1 MIPMRTEPMQVTRA
15 LRWLPLVLATSFAAC
30 GDGDPTVDS
39 SSLDNTA
46 PSVNVVR
53 ATSPDS
59 IFAFTVRANDN
70 LGIKF
75 VTAQLSGAFAASVGD
90 TVRAAVTAYS
100 KQFSVAVPGNVTPG
114 SQVTLVTQAE
124 DGNGNK
130 SKADTT
136 VMAVGSRQ
144 PGFVAVTSPQANSQ
158 AVRGRSVVIAFAARS
173 TRKVRIVGF
182 SITPPAGA
190 TAIGGDS
197 ITFSSPLSD
206 SISTNLTF
214 AIPATA
220 AAGVYQVIPVVVDSI
235 GQRTAGVP
243 VPVEVLASGTG
254 QTLPRIARFGTT
266 DRVEASDTVFVEA
279 QDPVG
284 ISWVGYDVRSLAG
297 GAIRRDSVPVSNGP
311 TSVPVTLRMN
321 LPAPVAGA
329 ATRLVLRVFAR
340 NAEGRANDTLTTT
353 RDTITL
359 VAGTTRSLPNGGVV
373 ADGYFHEPTGRLYL
387 TNIERNQLEVF
398 NFDSLN
404 FQRTPIAVGSRP
416 WGITVFPSGRGS
428 PIGPVQNRLI
438 VANSGGTN
446 LSFVTLNSN
455 GSGFEDERYLLPNIV
470 AYKVSVSGT
479 SITRAVVD
487 FSDRPQFIG
496 AVCNVGCTETTV
508 AYSTTPTGGQS
519 GDFAN
524 KGTIR
529 YENIT
534 RRSSHL
540 FFEHATFLRENK
552 GDTLEVRR
560 FRSGN
565 YGSDSI
571 LVPFPIVMDPQGG
584 GTARD
589 AGFLVTLADLG
600 FRDTTFVRNSA
611 SFKRAI
617 FGEGGVAK
625 GSRTLT
631 YDADAGLRRLSAQFV
646 TDTVRGTVTNFV
658 SRLAFVDA
666 GVSPPSDVSDLIANA
681 FSPVRG
687 VAVSAD
693 GELFAI
699 RADSTYLFNNTLRL
713 YGLLQTQGGNA
724 GFDFHPLNAPGP
736 NLSGGTLATRLSF
749 AASRESVLE
758 VFDTRCFQRV
768 GVIAIKNPIIGPLK
782 TAVRGSRIVAV
793 GATARGVVVLDLNPA
808 DYAATCN

>member
-1 MIPMRTEPMQVTRA
+1 MRTEPTLVSRA
-15 LRWLPLVLATSFAAC
+15 LHLTALVLATSLAAC
-30 GDGDPTVDS
+30 GDGDPTTDETT
-39 SSLDNTA
+39 LDRTA
-46 PSVNVVR
+46 PSVVVLR

-59 IFAFTVRANDN
+59 VFAFTVRANDN
-70 LGIKF
+70 LGVKF
-75 VTAQLSGAFAASVGD
+75 VSVSLGGAIVRSVAD
-90 TVRAAVTAYS
+90 TVTSAVTAYT
-100 KQFSVAVPGNVTPG
+100 KDFSVSVPGNVTPG
-114 SQVTLVTQAE
+114 SQVTLISQAE

-130 SKADTT
+130 SKPDTT

-144 PGFVAVTSPQANSQ
+144 PGFIAITSPQNNTQ
-158 AVRGRSVVIAFAARS
+158 AVRGRSVVVAFAART
-173 TRKVRIVGF
+173 TRKVRLVGF
-182 SITPPAGA
+182 TITPPAGGTVLA
-190 TAIGGDS
+190 GDS
-197 ITFSSPLSD
+197 IIFSSPLQD
-206 SISTNLTF
+206 SLSTTLSF

-220 AAGVYQVIPVVVDSI
+220 AAGFYNVVPYVADSI
-235 GQRTAGVP
+235 GQRTAGTP
-243 VPVEVLASGTG
+243 VPVEVLASGSG
-254 QTLPRIARFGTT
+254 QTIPKITRFGTT
-266 DRVEASDTVFVEA
+266 DRVESTDTVFVEA

-284 ISWVGYDVRSLAG
+284 VGFVGYDMRSITG
-297 GAIRRDSVPVSNGP
+297 TAIRRDSVAVVNGP
-311 TSVPVTLRMN
+311 TSVPVTLRMS
-321 LPAPVAGA
+321 LPAPVGGA
-329 ATRLVLRVFAR
+329 ATRLILRVFAR
-340 NAEGRANDTLTTT
+340 NTEGRLNDSLTTV

-359 VAGTTRSLPNGGVV
+359 VAGTTRTLPNGGTV

-404 FQRTPIAVGSRP
+404 FQRTAIPVGSRP
-416 WGITVFPSGRGS
+416 WGITVFPQGRGS
-428 PIGPVQNRLI
+428 PIGPVQNKLI

-446 LSFVTLNSN
+446 LSFVSLNAD
-455 GSGFEDERYLLPNIV
+455 GSGQESERYLLPNIV
-470 AYKVSVSGT
+470 AYKVSVAGGN
-479 SITRAVVD
+479 ITRSVVD
-487 FSDRPQFIG
+487 FSDRPQYVG
-496 AVCNVGCTETTV
+496 AVCNAACSEVTV
-508 AYSTTPTGGQS
+508 AFSTTPTGGQS
-519 GDFAN
+519 GGFAD

-529 YENIT
+529 WENIT

-540 FFEHATFLRENK
+540 FFEHATFLRDNK
-552 GDTLEVRR
+552 GDTLEVVR
-560 FRSGN
+560 FRSGT
-565 YGSDSI
+565 YGSDST
-571 LVPFPIVMDPQGG
+571 LVPFPLRMDAPGFP
-584 GTARD
+584 TRD
-589 AGFLVTLADLG
+589 AGMLVTMADIG

-611 SFKRAI
+611 NFKRAI

-631 YDADAGLRRLSAQFV
+631 FDIDAGLRRYGQQVV
-646 TDTVRGTVTNFV
+646 TDTTTGQVTTYTSQLSFI
-658 SRLAFVDA
+658 DA

-724 GFDFHPLNAPGP
+724 GFDFHPLNAPGA

-749 AASRESVLE
+749 AASREPVLE

-768 GVIAIKNPIIGPLK
+768 GVIAIKDAIIGPLK

>member
-1 MIPMRTEPMQVTRA
+1 MRTEPTLVSRA
-15 LRWLPLVLATSFAAC
+15 LRWLPLVLATSLAAC
-30 GDGDPTVDS
+30 GDGNPNVDAS
-39 SSLDNTA
+39 TLDSTA
-46 PSVNVVR
+46 PSVVVLR

-70 LGIKF
+70 LGVKY
-75 VTAQLSGAFAASVGD
+75 VSVSLNGAISRIVAD
-90 TVRAAVTAYS
+90 TVKAAVTAYT
-100 KQFSVAVPGNVTPG
+100 KDFTVAVPGNVVPG
-114 SQVTLVTQAE
+114 SQVTLISQAE

-130 SKADTT
+130 SKPDTS

-144 PGFVAVTSPQANSQ
+144 PGFVTITSPQNNTQ
-158 AVRGRSVVIAFAARS
+158 AVRGRTVVIGFAART
-173 TRKVRIVGF
+173 TRKVRLLGFNIV
-182 SITPPAGA
+182 PPAGG
-190 TAIGGDS
+190 TAIAGDS
-197 ITFSSPLSD
+197 VIFSSPLQD
-206 SISTNLTF
+206 SLSATLNF

-220 AAGVYQVIPVVVDSI
+220 VAGFYNVVPYVADSI
-235 GQRTAGVP
+235 GQRTAGTP

-254 QTLPRIARFGTT
+254 QTIPKITRFGTT
-266 DRVEASDTVFVEA
+266 DRVESTDTVFVEA

-284 ISWVGYDVRSLAG
+284 IGFVGYDMRSLAG
-297 GAIRRDSVPVSNGP
+297 GAIKRDSVPVVNGP

-321 LPAPVAGA
+321 LPAPVGGA
-329 ATRLVLRVFAR
+329 ATRIVLRVFAR
-340 NAEGRANDTLTTT
+340 NTEGRLNDSVTTV

-359 VAGTTRSLPNGGVV
+359 VAGTTRTLPNGGAV

-416 WGITVFPSGRGS
+416 WGITVFPAGRGS

-446 LSFVTLNSN
+446 LSFVQLNAD
-455 GSGFEDERYLLPNIV
+455 GSGAENERYLLPNIV
-470 AYKVSVSGT
+470 AYKISVAGGN
-479 SITRAVVD
+479 ITRSVVD
-487 FSDRPQFIG
+487 FSDRPQYVG
-496 AVCNVGCTETTV
+496 AVCNSGCTETTV
-508 AYSTTPTGGQS
+508 VFSTTPTGGQS
-519 GDFAN
+519 GGFAD

-540 FFEHATFLRENK
+540 FFEHATFLRDNK
-552 GDTLEVRR
+552 GDTLEVVRLK
-560 FRSGN
+560 SGT
-565 YGSDSI
+565 YGSDST
-571 LVPFPIVMDPQGG
+571 LLPFPIRMDTPGKP
-584 GTARD
+584 TRD
-589 AGFLVTLADLG
+589 AGFLVTMADIG

-611 SFKRAI
+611 NFKRAI
-617 FGEGGVAK
+617 FGEGGIAK

-631 YDADAGLRRLSAQFV
+631 YDVDAGLRRVTQQVV
-646 TDTVRGTVTNFV
+646 TDTTTGAV
-658 SRLAFVDA
+658 STYTSQLAVVDA

-713 YGLLQTQGGNA
+713 YGLLQTKGGNA
-724 GFDFHPLNAPGP
+724 GFDFHPLNAPGA

-749 AASRESVLE
+749 SASREPVLE

-768 GVIAIKNPIIGPLK
+768 GVIAIKDPIIGPLK

>member
-1 MIPMRTEPMQVTRA
+1 MRTEPTLVSRA
-15 LRWLPLVLATSFAAC
+15 LRWLPLVLASSLAAC
-30 GDGDPTVDS
+30 GGDPTVDQS
-39 SSLDNTA
+39 TLDNSA
-46 PSVNVVR
+46 PSVSVVR
-53 ATSPDS
+53 SASADS
-59 IFAFTVRANDN
+59 IFAFTVTANDN
-70 LGIKF
+70 LGVKF
-75 VTAQLSGAFAASVGD
+75 VTTELSGALVRSVAD
-90 TVRAAVTAYS
+90 TVRSAVTAYTRV
-100 KQFSVAVPGNVTPG
+100 FSVAVPGNVTPG
-114 SQVTLVTQAE
+114 SQVTLVTWVE
-124 DGNGNK
+124 DGNGNR
-130 SKADTT
+130 SRPDTT

-144 PGFVAVTSPQANSQ
+144 PGFVAITSPQANTQ
-158 AVRGRSVVIAFAARS
+158 AVRGRSVVIGFAARS
-173 TRKVRIVGF
+173 TRKVRTVGF
-182 SITPPAGA
+182 SITPPNGA
-190 TAIGGDS
+190 TAVAGDS
-197 ITFSSPLSD
+197 AVLGSPLAD
-206 SISTNLTF
+206 SLSTTLNF

-220 AAGVYQVIPVVVDSI
+220 AAGVYSVVPFMVDSI

-243 VPVEVLASGTG
+243 VPVEVLAAGTG
-254 QTLPRIARFGTT
+254 QTIPRITRFGTT
-266 DRVEASDTVFVEA
+266 DRVESTDTLFVEA

-284 ISWVGYDVRSLAG
+284 IGFVGYDIRTLAG
-297 GAIRRDSVPVSNGP
+297 VAVRRDSVPVTNGP
-311 TSVPVTLRMN
+311 TSVPVTLRMS
-321 LPAPVAGA
+321 LPAPAAGA

-340 NAEGRANDTLTTT
+340 NTEGRANDTLTTE
-353 RDTITL
+353 RDTLTL
-359 VAGTTRSLPNGGVV
+359 VAGTTRTLPNGGAV
-373 ADGYFHEPTGRLYL
+373 ADGYFHGPTGRLYL

-404 FQRTPIAVGSRP
+404 FQNTPIPVGSRP
-416 WGITVFPSGRGS
+416 WGITVFPQARGS
-428 PIGPVQNRLI
+428 SGNPVGSVSNRLI

-446 LSFVTLNSN
+446 LSFVTLNAN

-470 AYKVSVSGT
+470 AYKVSLAGGNV
-479 SITRAVVD
+479 TRTVVD
-487 FSDRPQFIG
+487 FSDRPQFVG
-496 AVCNVGCTETTV
+496 AVCNASCSETTV
-508 AYSTTPTGGQS
+508 AYSTTPTGGQTS
-519 GDFAN
+519 GFAN

-540 FFEHATFLRENK
+540 FFEHATFLRDNT

-560 FRSGN
+560 FRSGT
-565 YGSDSI
+565 YGSDSV
-571 LVPFPIVMDPQGG
+571 LVPFPIVMDPVGG
-584 GTARD
+584 GPSRD
-589 AGFLVTLADLG
+589 FGFLVSLADLG

-611 SFKRAI
+611 NFRRAI
-617 FGEGGVAK
+617 FGEGGLAK

-631 YDADAGLRRLSAQFV
+631 YDADAGLRTVSGQFV
-646 TDTVRGTVTNFV
+646 SDTSTGAVTTYT
-658 SRLAFVDA
+658 SRFAFVDA

-724 GFDFHPLNAPGP
+724 GFDFHPLNAPGS

-749 AASRESVLE
+749 AASREPVLE

-768 GVIAIKNPIIGPLK
+768 GVIAIKDPIIGPLK

>member
-1 MIPMRTEPMQVTRA
+1 MRTEPTLVSRA
-15 LRWLPLVLATSFAAC
+15 LHLTALVLATSLAAC
-30 GDGDPTVDS
+30 GDGNPTTDES
-39 SSLDNTA
+39 TLDRTA
-46 PSVNVVR
+46 PSVVVLR

-70 LGIKF
+70 LGVKF
-75 VTAQLSGAFAASVGD
+75 VTVSLGGAIVRSVAD
-90 TVRAAVTAYS
+90 TVSSAVTAYTKDFAVS
-100 KQFSVAVPGNVTPG
+100 VPGNVTPG
-114 SQVTLVTQAE
+114 SQVTLISQAE
-124 DGNGNK
+124 DGNGNR
-130 SKADTT
+130 SKPDTT

-144 PGFVAVTSPQANSQ
+144 PGFIAITSPQNNTQ
-158 AVRGRSVVIAFAARS
+158 AVRGRSVVVGFAART
-173 TRKVRIVGF
+173 TRKVRLVGF
-182 SITPPAGA
+182 TITPPAGG
-190 TAIGGDS
+190 TALAGDS
-197 ITFSSPLSD
+197 IIFSSPLQD
-206 SISTNLTF
+206 SLSTTLSF

-220 AAGVYQVIPVVVDSI
+220 AAGFYNVVPYVADSI
-235 GQRTAGVP
+235 GQRTAGTP
-243 VPVEVLASGTG
+243 VPVEVLASGSG
-254 QTLPRIARFGTT
+254 QTIPKITRFGTT
-266 DRVEASDTVFVEA
+266 DRVESTDTVFVEA

-284 ISWVGYDVRSLAG
+284 VGYVGYDMRSIT
-297 GAIRRDSVPVSNGP
+297 GAAIKRDSVAVANGP
-311 TSVPVTLRMN
+311 TSVPVTLRMA
-321 LPAPVAGA
+321 LPAPLGGV
-329 ATRLVLRVFAR
+329 ATRIILRVFAR
-340 NAEGRANDTLTTT
+340 NTEGRLNDSLTTV

-359 VAGTTRSLPNGGVV
+359 VAGTTRTLPNGGAV

-387 TNIERNQLEVF
+387 TNIERNQVEVF

-416 WGITVFPSGRGS
+416 WGITVFPAGRGS
-428 PIGPVQNRLI
+428 PIGPVLNRLI

-446 LSFVTLNSN
+446 LSFVNLNAD
-455 GSGFEDERYLLPNIV
+455 GSGQESERYLLPNIV
-470 AYKVSVSGT
+470 AYKVSVAGGN
-479 SITRAVVD
+479 ITRSVVD
-487 FSDRPQFIG
+487 FSDRPQYVG
-496 AVCNVGCTETTV
+496 AVCNSGCTETTV
-508 AYSTTPTGGQS
+508 VFSTTPTGGQS
-519 GDFAN
+519 GGFAD

-529 YENIT
+529 WENIT
-534 RRSSHL
+534 RKSSHL
-540 FFEHATFLRENK
+540 FFEHATFLRDNK
-552 GDTLEVRR
+552 GDTLEVVR
-560 FRSGN
+560 FRSGT
-565 YGSDSI
+565 YGSDST
-571 LVPFPIVMDPQGG
+571 LVPFPLNMDAPGFP
-584 GTARD
+584 TRN
-589 AGFLVTLADLG
+589 AGMLVTMADIG

-611 SFKRAI
+611 NFKRAI

-631 YDADAGLRRLSAQFV
+631 FDIDAGLRRYGQQVV
-646 TDTVRGTVTNFV
+646 TDTTTGQVTNYTSQLSFI
-658 SRLAFVDA
+658 DA

-749 AASRESVLE
+749 AASREPVLE

-768 GVIAIKNPIIGPLK
+768 GVIAIKDAIIGPLK

>member
-1 MIPMRTEPMQVTRA
+1 MRSEPTLVSNA
-15 LRWLPLVLATSFAAC
+15 LRLLPLVLATTLAAC
-30 GDGDPTVDS
+30 GAGNPNVDAATLDTTAPTV
-39 SSLDNTA
+39 T
-46 PSVNVVR
+46 VVR
-53 ATSPDS
+53 GTSPDS

-70 LGIKF
+70 LGVKY
-75 VTAQLSGAFAASVGD
+75 VTTSLSGALVRTVAD
-90 TVRAAVTAYS
+90 TVRAAVTAYT
-100 KQFSVAVPGNVTPG
+100 KDFTVPVPRNVTPG

-124 DGNGNK
+124 DGSGNK
-130 SKADTT
+130 SKPDTT

-144 PGFVAVTSPQANSQ
+144 PGFVTITSPQNNTQ
-158 AVRGRSVVIAFAARS
+158 AVRGRSVVIGFAAR
-173 TRKVRIVGF
+173 TARKVRFVGF
-182 SITPPAGA
+182 NITPPAGG
-190 TAIGGDS
+190 TAVAGDS
-197 ITFSSPLSD
+197 AAYSSPLQD
-206 SISTNLTF
+206 SLSTTLTF

-220 AAGVYQVIPVVVDSI
+220 VAGFYQVVPYVVDSI
-235 GQRTAGVP
+235 GQRTAGTP
-243 VPVEVLASGTG
+243 VPVEVLASGGG
-254 QTLPRIARFGTT
+254 QTIPKITRFGTT
-266 DRVEASDTVFVEA
+266 DRVESTDTVFVEA

-284 ISWVGYDVRSLAG
+284 IGYVGYDIRSMSG
-297 GAIRRDSVPVSNGP
+297 GAIKRDSVAVSNGP
-311 TSVPVTLRMN
+311 TSVPVTLRMA
-321 LPAPVAGA
+321 LPAPVGGA
-329 ATRLVLRVFAR
+329 ATRLILRVFAR
-340 NAEGRANDTLTTT
+340 NTEGRSNDTLTTL

-359 VAGTTRSLPNGGVV
+359 VAGTTRSLPNGGAV
-373 ADGYFHEPTGRLYL
+373 ADGYFHQPTGRLYL

-404 FQRTPIAVGSRP
+404 FQKTPIAVGSRP
-416 WGITVFPSGRGS
+416 WGITVFPAARGN
-428 PIGPVQNRLI
+428 PIGPVLNRLI

-446 LSFVTLNSN
+446 LSFVTLNAD
-455 GSGFEDERYLLPNIV
+455 GSGQEDERYLLPNIV
-470 AYKVSVSGT
+470 AYKVSKAGGN
-479 SITRAVVD
+479 ITRSVVD
-487 FSDRPQFIG
+487 FSDRPQFVG
-496 AVCNVGCTETTV
+496 AVCNTDCTETTV
-508 AYSTTPTGGQS
+508 VFSTTPTGGQT
-519 GDFAN
+519 GGFAD

-540 FFEHATFLRENK
+540 FFEHATFLRDNK
-552 GDTLEVRR
+552 GDTLEVVR
-560 FRSGN
+560 FKSGT
-565 YGSDSI
+565 YGSDST
-571 LVPFPIVMDPQGG
+571 LVPFPIKMDAPGKP
-584 GTARD
+584 TRD

-611 SFKRAI
+611 NFKRAI

-631 YDADAGLRRLSAQFV
+631 YDVDAGLRRVTQQIV
-646 TDTVRGTVTNFV
+646 TDTATGAVTTFT
-658 SRLAFVDA
+658 SQLSFVDA

-681 FSPVRG
+681 YSPVRG

-693 GELFAI
+693 GELFGI

-749 AASRESVLE
+749 AASREPILE

-768 GVIAIKNPIIGPLK
+768 GVIAIKDPIIGPLK

>member
-1 MIPMRTEPMQVTRA
+1 MRTEPTLVSRA
-15 LRWLPLVLATSFAAC
+15 LHLLPLVLATSLAAC
-30 GDGDPTVDS
+30 GSGDPTTDETT
-39 SSLDNTA
+39 LDRTA
-46 PSVNVVR
+46 PSVTVLR

-59 IFAFTVRANDN
+59 IFAVTVNANDN
-70 LGIKF
+70 LGVKF
-75 VTAQLSGAFAASVGD
+75 VNVEIGGAISRVVSD
-90 TVRAAVTAYS
+90 TVRAAVTAYT
-100 KQFSVAVPGNVTPG
+100 KEFSIAVPGNVTPG
-114 SQVTLVTQAE
+114 SQVTVITRAE
-124 DGNGNK
+124 DGNGNR
-130 SKADTT
+130 SKPDTT

-144 PGFVAVTSPQANSQ
+144 PGFIAITSPQSNTQ
-158 AVRGRSVVIAFAARS
+158 AVRGRSVVIGFAART

-182 SITPPAGA
+182 SITPPAGG
-190 TAIGGDS
+190 TAVGGDS
-197 ITFSSPLSD
+197 VTYSSPLQD
-206 SISTNLTF
+206 SLSTTLSF

-220 AAGVYQVIPVVVDSI
+220 VAGFYSVVPYVVDSI

-254 QTLPRIARFGTT
+254 QTIPKIARFGTT
-266 DRVEASDTVFVEA
+266 DRVESTDTVFVEA

-284 ISWVGYDVRSLAG
+284 IGYVGYDMRSLAG
-297 GAIRRDSVPVSNGP
+297 GAIKRDSVAVASGP

-321 LPAPVAGA
+321 LPAPVGGA

-340 NAEGRANDTLTTT
+340 NTEGRLNDSLTTA

-359 VAGTTRSLPNGGVV
+359 VAGTTRTLPNGGAV

-416 WGITVFPSGRGS
+416 WGITVFPAGRGS

-446 LSFVTLNSN
+446 LSFVQLNAD
-455 GSGFEDERYLLPNIV
+455 GSGFENERYLLPNIV
-470 AYKVSVSGT
+470 AYKVSVAGGN
-479 SITRAVVD
+479 ITRSVVD
-487 FSDRPQFIG
+487 FSDRPQYVG
-496 AVCNVGCTETTV
+496 AVCNSGCTETTV
-508 AYSTTPTGGQS
+508 VFSTTPTGGQT
-519 GDFAN
+519 GGFAD

-529 YENIT
+529 WENIT
-534 RRSSHL
+534 RKSSHL
-540 FFEHATFLRENK
+540 FFEHATFLRDNK
-552 GDTLEVRR
+552 GDTLEVVR
-560 FRSGN
+560 FRSGT
-565 YGSDSI
+565 YGSDST
-571 LVPFPIVMDPQGG
+571 LLPFPIRMDAPGQP
-584 GTARD
+584 TRD
-589 AGFLVTLADLG
+589 AGFLVTMADIG

-611 SFKRAI
+611 NFKRAI

-631 YDADAGLRRLSAQFV
+631 YDIDAGLRRVTQQVV
-646 TDTVRGTVTNFV
+646 TDTTTGAISTYTSQLNV
-658 SRLAFVDA
+658 VDA

-736 NLSGGTLATRLSF
+736 NLAGGTLATRLSF
-749 AASRESVLE
+749 AASREPVLE

-768 GVIAIKNPIIGPLK
+768 GVIAIKDPIIGPLK

>member
-1 MIPMRTEPMQVTRA
+1 MRTEPTLVSRA
-15 LRWLPLVLATSFAAC
+15 LRWLPLVLATSLAAC
-30 GDGDPTVDS
+30 GDGDPTVDNS
-39 SSLDNTA
+39 TLDNIS
-46 PSVNVVR
+46 PSVTVVR
-53 ATSPDS
+53 ATSADS
-59 IFAFTVRANDN
+59 VFAFTVTANDN
-70 LGIKF
+70 LGVKF
-75 VTAQLSGAFAASVGD
+75 VSAQLSGAVTVALAD
-90 TVRAAVTAYS
+90 TVRTAVTAYS
-100 KQFSVAVPGNVTPG
+100 KQFTVAVPGNVTPG
-114 SQVTLVTQAE
+114 SQVTLITRAE

-130 SKADTT
+130 SRPDTT

-144 PGFVAVTSPQANSQ
+144 PGFIAVTSPQANTQ

-173 TRKVRIVGF
+173 TRKVRLVGF

-197 ITFSSPLSD
+197 ATFGSPLSD
-206 SISTNLTF
+206 SISTNLNF

-220 AAGVYQVIPVVVDSI
+220 AAGLYQVVPFVVDSI

-254 QTLPRIARFGTT
+254 QTIPRISRFGTT
-266 DRVEASDTVFVEA
+266 DRVESTDTVFVEA

-284 ISWVGYDVRSLAG
+284 ISFVGYDVRSLSG
-297 GAIRRDSVPVSNGP
+297 GAIRRDSVAVPGGP

-321 LPAPVAGA
+321 LPAPVAGV

-340 NAEGRANDTLTTT
+340 NTEGRGNDTLTTV
-353 RDTITL
+353 RDTVTL
-359 VAGTTRSLPNGGVV
+359 VAGTTRTLPNGGAV
-373 ADGYFHEPTGRLYL
+373 ADGYFHDPTGRLYL

-398 NFDSLN
+398 NLDSLN
-404 FQRTPIAVGSRP
+404 FQNTPIAVGSRP

-428 PIGPVQNRLI
+428 PVGPVRNRLI

-446 LSFVTLNSN
+446 LSFVTLAAN

-479 SITRAVVD
+479 SITRSVVD
-487 FSDRPQFIG
+487 FSDRPQFVG
-496 AVCNVGCTETTV
+496 AVCNASCSETTV

-534 RRSSHL
+534 RRASHL
-540 FFEHATFLRENK
+540 FFEHATFLRDNK

-560 FRSGN
+560 FRSGT

-571 LVPFPIVMDPQGG
+571 LVPFPIVMDPDVG
-584 GTARD
+584 GTPRD
-589 AGFLVTLADLG
+589 AGFLVSLADLG

-611 SFKRAI
+611 NFKRAI

-631 YDADAGLRRLSAQFV
+631 YDADAGLRRVSQQFV
-646 TDTVRGTVTNFV
+646 TDTARGTVGNFT

-724 GFDFHPLNAPGP
+724 GFDFHPLNAPGV

-749 AASRESVLE
+749 AASREPVLE

-768 GVIAIKNPIIGPLK
+768 GVIAIKDPIIGPLK
-782 TAVRGSRIVAV
+782 TAIRGSRIVAV
-793 GATARGVVVLDLNPA
+793 GATARGVVVLNLNPA

>member
-1 MIPMRTEPMQVTRA
+1 MRTEPTLVSRA
-15 LRWLPLVLATSFAAC
+15 LRWLPLVLATSLAAC
-30 GDGDPTVDS
+30 GDGNPNVDAS
-39 SSLDNTA
+39 TLDSTA
-46 PSVNVVR
+46 PSVVVLR

-70 LGIKF
+70 LGVKY
-75 VTAQLSGAFAASVGD
+75 VSVSLNGAISRVVAD
-90 TVRAAVTAYS
+90 TVKAAVTAYT
-100 KQFSVAVPGNVTPG
+100 KDFTVAVPGNVVPG
-114 SQVTLVTQAE
+114 SQVTLISQAE

-130 SKADTT
+130 SKPDTS

-144 PGFVAVTSPQANSQ
+144 PGFVTITSPQNNTQ
-158 AVRGRSVVIAFAARS
+158 AVRGRTVVIGFAART
-173 TRKVRIVGF
+173 TRKVRLLGFNIV
-182 SITPPAGA
+182 PPAGG
-190 TAIGGDS
+190 TAIAGDS
-197 ITFSSPLSD
+197 AIFSSPLQD
-206 SISTNLTF
+206 SLSATLNF

-220 AAGVYQVIPVVVDSI
+220 VAGFYNVVPYVADSI
-235 GQRTAGVP
+235 GQRTAGTP

-254 QTLPRIARFGTT
+254 QTIPKITRFGTT
-266 DRVEASDTVFVEA
+266 DRVESTDTVFVEA

-284 ISWVGYDVRSLAG
+284 IGFVGYDMRSLAG
-297 GAIRRDSVPVSNGP
+297 GAIKRDSVPVVNGP

-321 LPAPVAGA
+321 LPAPVGGA
-329 ATRLVLRVFAR
+329 ATRIVLRVFAR
-340 NAEGRANDTLTTT
+340 NTEGRLNDSVTTV

-359 VAGTTRSLPNGGVV
+359 VAGTTRTLPNGGAV

-416 WGITVFPSGRGS
+416 WGITVFPAGRGS

-446 LSFVTLNSN
+446 LSFVQLNADGTGAEN
-455 GSGFEDERYLLPNIV
+455 ERYLLPNIV
-470 AYKVSVSGT
+470 AYKISVAGGN
-479 SITRAVVD
+479 ITRSVVD
-487 FSDRPQFIG
+487 FSDRPQYVG
-496 AVCNVGCTETTV
+496 AVCNSGCTETTV
-508 AYSTTPTGGQS
+508 VFSTTPTGGQS
-519 GDFAN
+519 GGFAD

-540 FFEHATFLRENK
+540 FFEHATFLRDNK
-552 GDTLEVRR
+552 GDTLEVVRLK
-560 FRSGN
+560 SGT
-565 YGSDSI
+565 YGSDST
-571 LVPFPIVMDPQGG
+571 LLPFPIRMDAPGKP
-584 GTARD
+584 TRD
-589 AGFLVTLADLG
+589 AGFLVTMADIG

-611 SFKRAI
+611 NFKRAI
-617 FGEGGVAK
+617 FGEGGIAK

-631 YDADAGLRRLSAQFV
+631 YDVDAGLRQVTQQVV
-646 TDTVRGTVTNFV
+646 TDTTTGAV
-658 SRLAFVDA
+658 STYTSQLAVVDA

-713 YGLLQTQGGNA
+713 YGLLQTKGGNA
-724 GFDFHPLNAPGP
+724 GFDFHPLNAPGA

-749 AASRESVLE
+749 SASREPVLE

-768 GVIAIKNPIIGPLK
+768 GVIAIKDPIIGPLK

>member
-1 MIPMRTEPMQVTRA
+1 MRSEPTLVSNA
-15 LRWLPLVLATSFAAC
+15 LRLIPLVLATTLAAC
-30 GDGDPTVDS
+30 GDGNPNVDES
-39 SSLDNTA
+39 TLDTIK
-46 PSVNVVR
+46 PSVTVLR
-53 ATSPDS
+53 STSPDS
-59 IFAFTVRANDN
+59 VFAFNVRANDN
-70 LGIKF
+70 LGVKY
-75 VTAQLSGAFAASVGD
+75 VATTLSGAIVRTVAD
-90 TVRAAVTAYS
+90 TVRAAVTAYTKDFTVS
-100 KQFSVAVPGNVTPG
+100 VPGNVTPG

-130 SKADTT
+130 SKPDTT

-144 PGFVAVTSPQANSQ
+144 PGFIAITSPQNNTQ
-158 AVRGRSVVIAFAARS
+158 AVRGRSVVVGFAARS
-173 TRKVRIVGF
+173 NRKVRVVGF
-182 SITPPAGA
+182 NVTPPASG
-190 TAIGGDS
+190 TAIVGDS
-197 ITFSSPLSD
+197 TIFSSPMQDSLS
-206 SISTNLTF
+206 TTLNF
-214 AIPATA
+214 VIPAA
-220 AAGVYQVIPVVVDSI
+220 AVAGFYQVVPYVVDSI
-235 GQRTAGVP
+235 GQRTAGTP
-243 VPVEVLASGTG
+243 VPVEVLASGSG
-254 QTLPRIARFGTT
+254 QTIPKISRFGTT
-266 DRVEASDTVFVEA
+266 DRVESTDTVFVEA

-284 ISWVGYDVRSLAG
+284 IGFVGYDIRSLAG
-297 GAIRRDSVPVSNGP
+297 VAIKRDSVPVANGP
-311 TSVPVTLRMN
+311 TSVPVTLRMS

-340 NAEGRANDTLTTT
+340 NTEGRGNDTLTTL

-359 VAGTTRSLPNGGVV
+359 VAGTTRTLPNGGVV

-416 WGITVFPSGRGS
+416 WGITVFPAGRGS

-438 VANSGGTN
+438 IANSGGTN
-446 LSFVTLNSN
+446 LSFVTLNAD
-455 GSGFEDERYLLPNIV
+455 GSGAEDERYLLPNIV
-470 AYKVSVSGT
+470 AYKVSVAGGN
-479 SITRAVVD
+479 ITRSVVD
-487 FSDRPQFIG
+487 FSDRPQYVG
-496 AVCNVGCTETTV
+496 AVCNTGCTETTV
-508 AYSTTPTGGQS
+508 VFSTTPTGGQS
-519 GDFAN
+519 GGFAD

-534 RRSSHL
+534 RKSSHL
-540 FFEHATFLRENK
+540 FFEHATFLRDNK
-552 GDTLEVRR
+552 GDTLEVVR
-560 FRSGN
+560 FKSGT
-565 YGSDSI
+565 YGSDST
-571 LVPFPIVMDPQGG
+571 LVPFPIRMDAPGQP
-584 GTARD
+584 TRD
-589 AGFLVTLADLG
+589 AGFLVTIADLG

-611 SFKRAI
+611 NFKRAI
-617 FGEGGVAK
+617 FGEGGIAK

-631 YDADAGLRRLSAQFV
+631 YDADAGLRRATQQVV
-646 TDTVRGTVTNFV
+646 TDTTTGAISTYTSQLSFI
-658 SRLAFVDA
+658 DA

-713 YGLLQTQGGNA
+713 YGLLQTVGGNA

-749 AASRESVLE
+749 AASREPILE

-768 GVIAIKNPIIGPLK
+768 GVIAIKDPIIGPLK

>member
-1 MIPMRTEPMQVTRA
+1 MRSEPTLVSRA
-15 LRWLPLVLATSFAAC
+15 LHWIPLVLASTLTAC
-30 GDGDPTVDS
+30 GAGDPNVDQS
-39 SSLDNTA
+39 TLDTTA
-46 PSVNVVR
+46 PSVTVLR

-70 LGIKF
+70 LGVKY
-75 VTAQLSGAFAASVGD
+75 VSTTLSGALSRTVAD
-90 TVRAAVTAYS
+90 TVKAAVTAYTKDFLVS
-100 KQFSVAVPGNVTPG
+100 VPGNVTPG
-114 SQVTLVTQAE
+114 SQVTLITQAE

-130 SKADTT
+130 SRPDTT

-144 PGFVAVTSPQANSQ
+144 PGFITITSPQNNTQ
-158 AVRGRSVVIAFAARS
+158 AVRGRSVVIGFAARS
-173 TRKVRIVGF
+173 TRKVRFVGF
-182 SITPPAGA
+182 VITPPAGG
-190 TAIGGDS
+190 TAIAGDS
-197 ITFSSPLSD
+197 VNYSSPLQD
-206 SISTNLTF
+206 SLSTTLSF

-220 AAGVYQVIPVVVDSI
+220 VAGFYQVVPYVVDSI
-235 GQRTAGVP
+235 GQRTAGTP
-243 VPVEVLASGTG
+243 VPVEVLASGSG
-254 QTLPRIARFGTT
+254 QTIPKISRFGTT
-266 DRVEASDTVFVEA
+266 DRVESTDTVFVEA

-284 ISWVGYDVRSLAG
+284 VGYVGYDIRSMT
-297 GAIRRDSVPVSNGP
+297 GAAIQRDSVAVANGP
-311 TSVPVTLRMN
+311 TSVPVTLRMR
-321 LPAPVAGA
+321 LPAPVGGA
-329 ATRLVLRVFAR
+329 ATRIILRVFAR
-340 NAEGRANDTLTTT
+340 NTEGRGNDTLTTV

-359 VAGTTRSLPNGGVV
+359 VAGTTRNLPNGGTV
-373 ADGYFHEPTGRLYL
+373 ADGYFHEPTGKLYL

-416 WGITVFPSGRGS
+416 WGITVFPAGRGS
-428 PIGPVQNRLI
+428 PIGPVQNKLI

-446 LSFVTLNSN
+446 LSFVSLNAD
-455 GSGFEDERYLLPNIV
+455 GSGQESERYLLPNIV
-470 AYKVSVSGT
+470 AYKVSVAGGN
-479 SITRAVVD
+479 ITRAVID
-487 FSDRPQFIG
+487 FSDRPQYVA
-496 AVCNVGCTETTV
+496 AVCNASCTETTV
-508 AYSTTPTGGQS
+508 AFSTTPTGGQS
-519 GDFAN
+519 SGFAD

-529 YENIT
+529 WENIT

-540 FFEHATFLRENK
+540 FFEHATFLRDNK
-552 GDTLEVRR
+552 GDTLEVKR
-560 FRSGN
+560 FKSGT
-565 YGSDSI
+565 YGSDST
-571 LVPFPIVMDPQGG
+571 LVPFPIKMDAPGFP
-584 GTARD
+584 TKD
-589 AGFLVTLADLG
+589 AGFLVTLADVG

-611 SFKRAI
+611 NFKRAI

-631 YDADAGLRRLSAQFV
+631 YDVDAGLRTYGAQFI
-646 TDTVRGTVTNFV
+646 TDTTRGTVTSFT
-658 SRLAFVDA
+658 SQLSFIDA

-749 AASRESVLE
+749 AASREPVLE

-768 GVIAIKNPIIGPLK
+768 GVIAIKDPIIGPLK
-782 TAVRGSRIVAV
+782 TAIRGSRIVAV

>member
-1 MIPMRTEPMQVTRA
+1 MRSEPTLVSNA
-15 LRWLPLVLATSFAAC
+15 LRLIPLVLATTLAAC
-30 GDGDPTVDS
+30 GDGNPNVDES
-39 SSLDNTA
+39 TLDTTA
-46 PSVNVVR
+46 PSVTVLR
-53 ATSPDS
+53 AASPDS

-70 LGIKF
+70 LGVKY
-75 VTAQLSGAFAASVGD
+75 VTTTLNGALVRTVSD
-90 TVRAAVTAYS
+90 TVRAAVTAYT
-100 KQFSVAVPGNVTPG
+100 KDFTVTVPGNVTPG

-130 SKADTT
+130 SKPDTT
-136 VMAVGSRQ
+136 TMAVGSRQ
-144 PGFVAVTSPQANSQ
+144 PGFVTITSPQNNTQ
-158 AVRGRSVVIAFAARS
+158 AVRGRSVVIGLAARS
-173 TRKVRIVGF
+173 NRKVRVVGF
-182 SITPPAGA
+182 NVTPPAGA
-190 TAIGGDS
+190 TAIAGDS
-197 ITFSSPLSD
+197 AIFSSPMQDSLS
-206 SISTNLTF
+206 TTLNF
-214 AIPATA
+214 VIPATA
-220 AAGVYQVIPVVVDSI
+220 VAGFYQVVPYVVDSI

-243 VPVEVLASGTG
+243 VAVEVLASGSG
-254 QTLPRIARFGTT
+254 QTLPKISRFGTT
-266 DRVEASDTVFVEA
+266 DRVESTDTVFIEA

-284 ISWVGYDVRSLAG
+284 IGFVGYDIRSLTG
-297 GAIRRDSVPVSNGP
+297 VAIKRDSVPVVNGP
-311 TSVPVTLRMN
+311 TSVPVTLRMS

-329 ATRLVLRVFAR
+329 ATRLILRVFAR
-340 NAEGRANDTLTTT
+340 NTEGRGNDTLTTK

-359 VAGTTRSLPNGGVV
+359 VAGTTRTLPNGGAV

-387 TNIERNQLEVF
+387 TNIERNQVEVF
-398 NFDSLN
+398 NFDLLN
-404 FQRTPIAVGSRP
+404 FQNTPIAVGSRP
-416 WGITVFPSGRGS
+416 WGITVFPAGRGS
-428 PIGPVQNRLI
+428 PIGPVQNKLI

-446 LSFVTLNSN
+446 LSFVSLNAD
-455 GSGFEDERYLLPNIV
+455 GSGQESERYLLPNIV
-470 AYKVSVSGT
+470 AYKVSVAGGN
-479 SITRAVVD
+479 ITRSVVD
-487 FSDRPQFIG
+487 FSDRPQYVG
-496 AVCNVGCTETTV
+496 AVCNTGCTETTV
-508 AYSTTPTGGQS
+508 VFSTTPTGGQS
-519 GDFAN
+519 GGFAD

-529 YENIT
+529 WENIT
-534 RRSSHL
+534 RKSSHL
-540 FFEHATFLRENK
+540 FFEHATFLRDNK
-552 GDTLEVRR
+552 GDTLEVVR
-560 FRSGN
+560 FKSGT
-565 YGSDSI
+565 YGSDST
-571 LVPFPIVMDPQGG
+571 LVPFPLNMDAPGKP
-584 GTARD
+584 TRN
-589 AGFLVTLADLG
+589 AGMLVTMADIG

-611 SFKRAI
+611 NFKRAI

-631 YDADAGLRRLSAQFV
+631 YDIDAGLRKYGQQVV
-646 TDTVRGTVTNFV
+646 TDTTTGQVTTFT
-658 SRLAFVDA
+658 SQLSFIDA

-749 AASRESVLE
+749 AASREPVLE

-768 GVIAIKNPIIGPLK
+768 GVIAIKDPIIGPLK

>member
-1 MIPMRTEPMQVTRA
+1 MRTEPTLVSRA
-15 LRWLPLVLATSFAAC
+15 LHLLPLVLATSLAAC
-30 GDGDPTVDS
+30 GSGDPTTDETT
-39 SSLDNTA
+39 LDRTA
-46 PSVNVVR
+46 PSVTVLR

-59 IFAFTVRANDN
+59 IFAVTVNANDN
-70 LGIKF
+70 LGVKF
-75 VTAQLSGAFAASVGD
+75 VNVEIGGAISRVVAD
-90 TVRAAVTAYS
+90 TVRAAVTAYT
-100 KQFSVAVPGNVTPG
+100 KEFSIAVPGNVTPG
-114 SQVTLVTQAE
+114 SQVTVITRAE

-130 SKADTT
+130 SKPDTT

-144 PGFVAVTSPQANSQ
+144 PGFIAITSPQSNTQ
-158 AVRGRSVVIAFAARS
+158 AVRGRSVVIGFAART

-182 SITPPAGA
+182 SITPPAGG
-190 TAIGGDS
+190 TAIAGDS
-197 ITFSSPLSD
+197 VTYSSPLQD
-206 SISTNLTF
+206 SLSTTLTF

-220 AAGVYQVIPVVVDSI
+220 VAGFYGVVPYVVDSI

-254 QTLPRIARFGTT
+254 QTIPKIARFGTT
-266 DRVEASDTVFVEA
+266 DRVESTDTVFVEA

-284 ISWVGYDVRSLAG
+284 IGYVGYDMRSLAG
-297 GAIRRDSVPVSNGP
+297 GAIKRDSVAVASGP
-311 TSVPVTLRMN
+311 TSVPVTLRMS
-321 LPAPVAGA
+321 LPAPVGGA

-340 NAEGRANDTLTTT
+340 NTEGRLNDSLTTA

-359 VAGTTRSLPNGGVV
+359 VAGTTRTLPNGGAV

-416 WGITVFPSGRGS
+416 WGITVFPAGRGS

-446 LSFVTLNSN
+446 LSFVQLNPD
-455 GSGFEDERYLLPNIV
+455 GSGFENERYLLPNIV
-470 AYKVSVSGT
+470 AYKVSVAGGN
-479 SITRAVVD
+479 ITRSVVD
-487 FSDRPQFIG
+487 FSDRPQYVG
-496 AVCNVGCTETTV
+496 AVCNSGCTETTV
-508 AYSTTPTGGQS
+508 VFSTTPTGGQT
-519 GDFAN
+519 GGFAD

-529 YENIT
+529 WENIT
-534 RRSSHL
+534 RKSSHL
-540 FFEHATFLRENK
+540 FFEHATFLRDNK
-552 GDTLEVRR
+552 GDTLEVVR
-560 FRSGN
+560 FRSGT
-565 YGSDSI
+565 YGSDST
-571 LVPFPIVMDPQGG
+571 LLPFPIRMDAPGQP
-584 GTARD
+584 TRD
-589 AGFLVTLADLG
+589 AGFLVTMADIG

-611 SFKRAI
+611 NFKRAI

-631 YDADAGLRRLSAQFV
+631 YDIDAGLRRVTQQVV
-646 TDTVRGTVTNFV
+646 TDTTTGAISTYTSQLSV
-658 SRLAFVDA
+658 VDA

-749 AASRESVLE
+749 AASREPVLE

-768 GVIAIKNPIIGPLK
+768 GVIAIKDPIIGPLK

>member
-1 MIPMRTEPMQVTRA
+1 MRSEPTLVSNA
-15 LRWLPLVLATSFAAC
+15 LRLIPLVLATTLAAC
-30 GDGDPTVDS
+30 GDGNPNVDES
-39 SSLDNTA
+39 TLDTTA
-46 PSVNVVR
+46 PSVTVLR
-53 ATSPDS
+53 STSADS
-59 IFAFTVRANDN
+59 VFAFNVRANDN
-70 LGIKF
+70 LGVKY
-75 VTAQLSGAFAASVGD
+75 VSTTLSGAIVRTVSD
-90 TVRAAVTAYS
+90 TVRAAVTAYT
-100 KQFSVAVPGNVTPG
+100 KDFTVAVPGNVTPG

-130 SKADTT
+130 SKPDTT

-144 PGFVAVTSPQANSQ
+144 PGFVTITSPQNNTQ
-158 AVRGRSVVIAFAARS
+158 AVRGRSVVVGFAARS
-173 TRKVRIVGF
+173 NRKVRIVGF
-182 SITPPAGA
+182 NVTPPANG
-190 TAIGGDS
+190 TAIAGDS
-197 ITFSSPLSD
+197 TIFSSPMQDSLS
-206 SISTNLTF
+206 TTLNFL
-214 AIPATA
+214 IPATA
-220 AAGVYQVIPVVVDSI
+220 VAGFYQVVPYVVDSI
-235 GQRTAGVP
+235 GQRTAGTP
-243 VPVEVLASGTG
+243 VPVEVLVSGSG
-254 QTLPRIARFGTT
+254 QTIPKISRFGTT
-266 DRVEASDTVFVEA
+266 DRVESTDTVFVEA

-284 ISWVGYDVRSLAG
+284 IGYVGYDIRSLTGTAVK
-297 GAIRRDSVPVSNGP
+297 RDSVAVVSGP
-311 TSVPVTLRMN
+311 TSVPVTLRMA
-321 LPAPVAGA
+321 LPAPVGGA

-340 NAEGRANDTLTTT
+340 NTEGRANDTLTTA

-359 VAGTTRSLPNGGVV
+359 VAGTTRTLPNGGAV

-428 PIGPVQNRLI
+428 PIGPVQNKII

-446 LSFVTLNSN
+446 LSFVSLNAD
-455 GSGFEDERYLLPNIV
+455 GSGQENERYLLPNIV
-470 AYKVSVSGT
+470 AYKVSVAGGN
-479 SITRAVVD
+479 ITRSVVD
-487 FSDRPQFIG
+487 FSDRPQYVG
-496 AVCNVGCTETTV
+496 AVCNAACSEVTV
-508 AYSTTPTGGQS
+508 AFSTTPTGGQS
-519 GDFAN
+519 GGFAD

-529 YENIT
+529 WENIT

-540 FFEHATFLRENK
+540 FFEHATFLRDNK
-552 GDTLEVRR
+552 GDTLEVVR
-560 FRSGN
+560 FKSGT
-565 YGSDSI
+565 YGSDST
-571 LVPFPIVMDPQGG
+571 LVPFPLNMDAPGFP
-584 GTARD
+584 TRN
-589 AGFLVTLADLG
+589 AGMLVTMADIG

-611 SFKRAI
+611 NFKRAI

-631 YDADAGLRRLSAQFV
+631 FDIDNGLRKYSQQIV
-646 TDTVRGTVTNFV
+646 TDTTTGQVT
-658 SRLAFVDA
+658 SYTSQLAFIDA

-693 GELFAI
+693 GELFGI

-749 AASRESVLE
+749 AASREPVLE

-768 GVIAIKNPIIGPLK
+768 GVIAIKDPIIGPLK

>member
-1 MIPMRTEPMQVTRA
+1 MRSEPTLVSNA
-15 LRWLPLVLATSFAAC
+15 LRLIPLVLATTLAAC
-30 GDGDPTVDS
+30 GDGNPNVDES
-39 SSLDNTA
+39 TLDTIK
-46 PSVNVVR
+46 PSVTVLR
-53 ATSPDS
+53 SASPDS
-59 IFAFTVRANDN
+59 VFAFNVRANDN
-70 LGIKF
+70 LGVKY
-75 VTAQLSGAFAASVGD
+75 VTTTLSGAIVRTVAD
-90 TVRAAVTAYS
+90 TVRAAVTAYTKDFTVS
-100 KQFSVAVPGNVTPG
+100 VPGNVTPG

-130 SKADTT
+130 SKPDTT

-144 PGFVAVTSPQANSQ
+144 PGFIAITSPQNNTQ
-158 AVRGRSVVIAFAARS
+158 AVRGRSVVVGFAARS
-173 TRKVRIVGF
+173 NRKVRVVGF
-182 SITPPAGA
+182 NVTPPASG
-190 TAIGGDS
+190 TAIVGDS
-197 ITFSSPLSD
+197 TIFSSPMQDSLS
-206 SISTNLTF
+206 TTLNF
-214 AIPATA
+214 VIPATA
-220 AAGVYQVIPVVVDSI
+220 VAGFYQVVPYVVDSI
-235 GQRTAGVP
+235 GQRTAGTP
-243 VPVEVLASGTG
+243 VPVEVLASGSG
-254 QTLPRIARFGTT
+254 QTIPKISRFGTT
-266 DRVEASDTVFVEA
+266 DRVESTDTVFVEA

-284 ISWVGYDVRSLAG
+284 IGFVGYDIRSLAG
-297 GAIRRDSVPVSNGP
+297 VAIKRDSVPVANGP
-311 TSVPVTLRMN
+311 TSVPVTLRMS

-340 NAEGRANDTLTTT
+340 NTEGRGNDTLTTL

-359 VAGTTRSLPNGGVV
+359 VAGTTRTLPNGGVV

-416 WGITVFPSGRGS
+416 WGITVFPAGRGS

-446 LSFVTLNSN
+446 LSFVTLNAD
-455 GSGFEDERYLLPNIV
+455 GSGAEDERYLLPNIV
-470 AYKVSVSGT
+470 AYKVSVAGGN
-479 SITRAVVD
+479 ITRSVVD
-487 FSDRPQFIG
+487 FSDRPQYVG
-496 AVCNVGCTETTV
+496 AVCNSGCTETTV
-508 AYSTTPTGGQS
+508 VFSTTPTGGQS
-519 GDFAN
+519 GGFAD

-540 FFEHATFLRENK
+540 FFEHATFLRDNK
-552 GDTLEVRR
+552 GDTLEVVR
-560 FRSGN
+560 FKSGT
-565 YGSDSI
+565 YGSDST
-571 LVPFPIVMDPQGG
+571 LVPFPIKMDAPGKP
-584 GTARD
+584 TRD

-611 SFKRAI
+611 NFKRAI

-631 YDADAGLRRLSAQFV
+631 YDADAGLRRVTQQVV
-646 TDTVRGTVTNFV
+646 TDTTLGTVTTYT
-658 SRLAFVDA
+658 SQLSFVDA

-713 YGLLQTQGGNA
+713 YGLLQTVGGNA

-749 AASRESVLE
+749 AASREPILE

-768 GVIAIKNPIIGPLK
+768 GVIAIKDPIIGPLK

>member
-1 MIPMRTEPMQVTRA
+1 MRTEPTLVSRA
-15 LRWLPLVLATSFAAC
+15 LHWLPLVLATSLAAC
-30 GDGDPTVDS
+30 GEGNPKTDESTLDRTAPTVTV
-39 SSLDNTA
+39 L
-46 PSVNVVR
+46 R
-53 ATSPDS
+53 AASADS

-70 LGIKF
+70 LGVKY
-75 VTAQLSGAFAASVGD
+75 VRVALSGALIRAVAD
-90 TVRAAVTAYS
+90 TVTAAVTTYS
-100 KQFSVAVPGNVTPG
+100 KDFSVPVPGNVTPG

-130 SKADTT
+130 SKPDTT
-136 VMAVGSRQ
+136 VMAVGSKQ
-144 PGFVAVTSPQANSQ
+144 PGFVAITSPQSNTQ
-158 AVRGRSVVIAFAARS
+158 AVRGRTVVIGIAARS
-173 TRKVRIVGF
+173 TRKVRYAGF
-182 SITPPAGA
+182 NVTPPAGG
-190 TAIGGDS
+190 TAILGDS
-197 ITFSSPLSD
+197 ALFGSPLKD
-206 SISTNLTF
+206 SLSLTLNF

-220 AAGVYQVIPVVVDSI
+220 IAGVYQVVPYVVDSI

-243 VPVEVLASGTG
+243 VPVEVLTSGSG
-254 QTLPRIARFGTT
+254 QTVPKISRFGTT
-266 DRVEASDTVFVEA
+266 DRVESTDTVFVEA

-284 ISWVGYDVRSLAG
+284 IGYVGYDIRSLAG
-297 GAIRRDSVPVSNGP
+297 GAIKRDSVAVANGP
-311 TSVPVTLRMN
+311 TSVPVSLRMN

-329 ATRLVLRVFAR
+329 ATRIVLRPFAR
-340 NAEGRANDTLTTT
+340 NTEGRLNDTVTTT

-359 VAGTTRSLPNGGVV
+359 VAGTTRTLPNGGTV
-373 ADGYFHEPTGRLYL
+373 ADGYFHAPTGKLYL

-398 NFDSLN
+398 NLDSLN
-404 FQRTPIAVGSRP
+404 FQNTPIAVGSRP
-416 WGITVFPSGRGS
+416 WGITVFPAGRGS

-446 LSFVTLNSN
+446 LSFVQLNAD
-455 GSGFEDERYLLPNIV
+455 GSGAEDERYLLPNIV
-470 AYKVSVSGT
+470 AYKVSVAGGN
-479 SITRAVVD
+479 ITRSVVD
-487 FSDRPQFIG
+487 FSDRPQYVA
-496 AVCNVGCTETTV
+496 AVCNASCTETSV
-508 AYSTTPTGGQS
+508 VFSTTPTGGQT
-519 GDFAN
+519 GGFAD

-529 YENIT
+529 WENVT
-534 RRSSHL
+534 RKSSHL
-540 FFEHATFLRENK
+540 FFEHATFLRDNK
-552 GDTLEVRR
+552 GDTLEVLR
-560 FRSGN
+560 FKSGT
-565 YGSDSI
+565 YGSDST
-571 LVPFPIVMDPQGG
+571 LVPFPIKMDAPGKP
-584 GTARD
+584 TRD

-611 SFKRAI
+611 NFKRAI

-631 YDADAGLRRLSAQFV
+631 YDVDAGLRKYSQQVV
-646 TDTVRGTVTNFV
+646 TDTTTGQVTSYTSQLSFI
-658 SRLAFVDA
+658 DA

-681 FSPVRG
+681 YSPVRG

-736 NLSGGTLATRLSF
+736 NLSGVTLATRLSF
-749 AASRESVLE
+749 AASREPVLE

-768 GVIAIKNPIIGPLK
+768 GVIAIKDPIIGPLK
-782 TAVRGSRIVAV
+782 TAIRGSRIVAV